1 MENVAV
7 HAGQPGAEAAPAQE
21 PPKENAQNA
30 QPSDGGAP
38 TVSTPTKAE
47 PGICTKVCDYVA
59 ENWKPMLVGAA
70 AGAAITAGA
79 VLAFGGSKEA
89 PVVI

>member
-21 PPKENAQNA
+21 PPKENTDT
-30 QPSDGGAP
+30 PTDGGAP
-38 TVSTPTKAE
+38 TVSTPEAPAK
-47 PGICTKVCDYVA
+47 PGICTQVCDYVA
-59 ENWKPMLVGAA
+59 DNWKPMLIGAA

-79 VLAFGGSKEA
+79 VWAFGSKEA